1 MTGGVVAKRYA
12 LALFQIAKEKESV
25 DQFAEE
31 LRVVKHV
38 FTENSD
44 LLQVLA
50 HPKVSLENKKAML
63 KEAFASLTTE
73 VLNTLLL
80 LVENKR
86 INIVN
91 ELQDCYV
98 QLANEEQ
105 GTEDAKVYSVRPLK
119 DEELKA
125 LSEVFAKKIGKQ
137 SLRLENII
145 DQSLIGGIKL
155 RIGNRIYDG
164 SVSGKLERIERE
176 LVAKSS

>member
-12 LALFQIAKEKESV
+12 LALFQIAKEKESI

-31 LRVVKHV
+31 LRVVKQV

-91 ELQDCYV
+91 ELQDRYV

>member
-1 MTGGVVAKRYA
+1 MTVGVVAKRYA
-12 LALFQIAKEKESV
+12 LALFQIAKEKESI

-31 LRVVKHV
+31 LRVVKQV

-91 ELQDCYV
+91 ELQDRYV